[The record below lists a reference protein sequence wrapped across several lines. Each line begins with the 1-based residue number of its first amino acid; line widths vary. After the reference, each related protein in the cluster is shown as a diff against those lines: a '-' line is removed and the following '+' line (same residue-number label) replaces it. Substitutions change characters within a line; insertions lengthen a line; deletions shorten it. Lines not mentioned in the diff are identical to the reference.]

1 MLTEQQINDYAKEL
15 EIQQRAAQAAL
26 EEAKRS
32 VIQAEANL
40 NAVIGARQA
49 VAHLTALNNA
59 DTKEAEDETE
69 DTTR

>member
-26 EEAKRS
+26 EDAKRS

-49 VAHLTALNNA
+49 VAHLIALNA
-59 DTKEAEDETE
+59 ESEKVKTPKAKEAN
-69 DTTR
+69 

>member
-26 EEAKRS
+26 EEAKWS

-49 VAHLTALNNA
+49 VSYLMIAS
-59 DTKEAEDETE
+59 DTKEKADGE
-69 DTTR
+69 

>member
-49 VAHLTALNNA
+49 VSYLMIMS
-59 DTKEAEDETE
+59 DTKEKADGE
-69 DTTR
+69 